1 MPSYSQ
7 SQTEHVYATEELTYG
22 TPATPVA
29 ADAFKVINPGPA
41 MKPDQ
46 AVIRGNEKTA
56 SRSQSPSLPCGS
68 ISSTIEVSVYVEPSG
83 TAGTPPDANLLYK
96 NLMGAEVISA
106 GEVRY
111 ELRDPVPST
120 LSVFS
125 YIQQLPQVS
134 VGTVFNQGVFS
145 FEGELL
151 QCVFTGIGSDVL
163 VTGLPTEPTPP
174 LTYSGLP
181 LARGCGSATIDGAPA
196 ALLDFTVTIN
206 NGDVARPIPI
216 GSKVTSGISRGV
228 RSVTASFS
236 VQLTDISKDYYQI
249 AKDRTSVPIVITV
262 GDVIGKM
269 FTISLPQMTLNTPD
283 IDKTNPEVQM
293 AFTAEAWGYANE
305 EMVIWFH

>member
-7 SQTEHVYATEELTYG
+7 SETEHVYATEEVTYG
-22 TPATPVA
+22 TPVTPVA
-29 ADAFKVINPGPA
+29 ADAFKVIRPGPT
-41 MKPDQ
+41 MKPEQ
-46 AVIRGNEKTA
+46 AVIRGNEKTG

-68 ISSTIEVSVYVEPSG
+68 ISSTIEVPVYVEPSG
-83 TAGTPPDANLLYK
+83 TAGTPPDANRLYK
-96 NLMGAEVISA
+96 NLMGAEVIGA

-145 FEGELL
+145 FDGELL
-151 QCVFTGIGSDVL
+151 KCVFTGIGMDVL
-163 VTGLPTEPTPP
+163 IAGLPTEPAPP

-181 LARGCGSATIDGAPA
+181 LARGCGSATIDGDPVG
-196 ALLDFTVTIN
+196 LIDFTCTIN

-216 GSKVTSGISRGV
+216 GSKVSSGISRGI
-228 RSVTASFS
+228 RSVTAGFTLL
-236 VQLTDISKDYYQI
+236 LTDTTKDYYQM
-249 AKDRTSVPIVITV
+249 AKDRTSVPIVVTI
-262 GDVIGKM
+262 GDVVGKM
-269 FTISLPQMTLNTPD
+269 FTILLPQMILNTPD

-293 AFTAEAWGYANE
+293 AFTAEAWGVNNE
-305 EMVIWFH
+305 EMVIRFH